1 MVRSISVYTADES
14 AEGVKDER
22 CETEDPE
29 PASER
34 HPRHHPASVVGPI
47 GRFPG
52 GLLLALH
59 FRSTSQDL
67 FLATHG
73 SILQDWWARLE
84 LHQHLIHVTDAFC
97 F

>member
-1 MVRSISVYTADES
+1 MYTADES

-22 CETEDPE
+22 CEAENPE
-29 PASER
+29 PATER
-34 HPRHHPASVVGPI
+34 HPRDHSAPIVGLIWRSTLRSLSVEFF
-47 GRFPG
+47 RLLEEFF
-52 GLLLALH
+52 LLA
-59 FRSTSQDL
+59 
-67 FLATHG
+67 HG